1 MPDAYD
7 AGTIR
12 AHADLNRDP
21 FIEGLQACRQQGRAF
36 AQERFTATAD
46 VNDVNARRQLAQLQ
60 ILMRRISEETVDVQ
74 VDTDGVAAA
83 IGELEALR
91 REQERVAQS
100 TVTSSRTA
108 VAAHREETKQLGLLR
123 TAIEML
129 GPPLVPLA
137 GAAVAASTAFVGLG
151 IAGVAAM
158 KGIQNEYKTGTPLGQ
173 KYAGMLANLKTQ
185 ADTLGHTAAKG
196 VLEGLNAAVT
206 VANRQLP
213 LFNMNLASSARQLGT
228 IAQHA
233 IGGLVGGFNTFY
245 PLILR
250 MERVVGDL
258 VVRFE
263 DWATGPGGRDFMATI
278 TQDFDHALPAVEAI
292 AVAVAHLVAAFHPVG
307 LGMLDL
313 LTGVARAI
321 DTIPVDVLQ
330 AAATAYI
337 AFRSAVIVTRGL
349 EAASAML
356 YKLSGAELAAAR
368 SATVLGAAQARAGM
382 AGAGAAGF
390 GAATYSRGAASLST
404 FERTAGFLAVATRN
418 LVPFAIGWTV
428 ATVGISAAADATEKW
443 RQSSN
448 EANLVLAD
456 TVKTARDL
464 FTFNWSSLA
473 NDFRAFAS
481 GGAAITTLR
490 RTQALISASTSPGAP
505 GFGQAGIDPR
515 FQPSLRAGVEQLGSD
530 VPGFS
535 VGVESLASARRELAG
550 YAAAM
555 TEARTRG
562 AELNREQSALA
573 AAGMQGSVAW
583 RENAAAIRLNN
594 LAGLE
599 ASHNY
604 DTLRGNIQAY
614 VSSLNSQIAAQN
626 RVRDAYARQQG
637 AQFGAAQ
644 RSTFAQAGTDLT
656 SGAAGL
662 AAYASS
668 LQRAIRSESQWTR
681 VTDDNTVSI
690 RGHVFEQK
698 SWDAAM
704 TATNQNVDRSIG
716 LLLGHRAALAN
727 DKAALQGAVD
737 MQARLNEAV
746 GRAELKYKLTDD
758 QLNMYAASVGLTAEK
773 VATGAVSTH
782 QFVTAIGRAV
792 SAIRNGSTATTG
804 WITALTTFTAGE
816 DNAATRAQLLS
827 AAFVSLQG
835 DTLGWQSAISHS
847 AVATKGFVQAFKQA
861 DKGVVDAKKG
871 LIEYRKAGAAPL
883 LDALSAMQTQAAAT
897 SATVYQHVRS
907 ISSAKDAA
915 HAAANVFRN
924 DTTDALVK
932 ERGAL
937 GLTRGEAEKLAQ
949 RYFHWPKKAT
959 TQAELL
965 GSDTVTGLLRGI
977 ENQLEILTGTRRVVT
992 VDADTSAAS
1001 AAISALRYNASQ
1013 QIVVP
1018 VSGTKAEAR
1027 GGIVYAA
1034 RGEIHEPM
1042 IVRVRPGTVRVWAE
1056 PETGGEAYIPLA
1068 NDHRRP
1074 RARAIA
1080 RQTVRQ
1086 LGGDVV
1092 GFATGGNT
1100 GGGSGGLTQ
1109 SQRQAA
1115 AAAAQQKRQAAA
1127 AAAAQTRHD
1136 IETLLREMMRD
1147 RLGQASL
1154 EQLDRAAST
1163 SVLAYA
1169 NNLLDQA
1176 RRAVQLHIT
1185 TRDDTVVGLR
1195 KSNQELAHELSVRD
1209 RLANRHDA
1217 IEKRIAGIRQ
1227 RMDQEQSTVA
1237 GAITGGFDIGTSGQG
1252 YRAGIRSSLED
1263 QLRDAQRFARLRR
1276 QARELGLD
1284 PRLLRQITRE
1294 GPETAGANLAAIV
1307 SGGRRYVRGINQDYT
1322 QLSDLANKVGGTQ
1335 AREIYGHRLEQ
1346 AQHELHRVAA
1356 QQRDAT
1362 RAVNGTLR
1370 DIRRDLTR
1378 LTNQVAD
1385 DRRRNGG
1392 HR

>member
-60 ILMRRISEETVDVQ
+60 LLMRRISEETVDVQ

-91 REQERVAQS
+91 REQERVDRS
-100 TVTSSRTA
+100 TITSSRTA

-129 GPPLVPLA
+129 GPPLIPLA
-137 GAAVAASTAFVGLG
+137 GGALAASTAFVGLG
-151 IAGVAAM
+151 VAGVAAL
-158 KGIQNEYKTGTPLGQ
+158 KGIQNEYKAGTPLGQ

-185 ADTLGHTAAKG
+185 ADAVGHTAAKG

-206 VANRQLP
+206 VGNRQLP
-213 LFNMNLASSARQLGT
+213 MFNMNLASSARQLGT
-228 IAQHA
+228 IAQHLV
-233 IGGLVGGFNTFY
+233 GGLIGGFNTFY

-250 MERVVGDL
+250 TERGAAAL
-258 VVRFE
+258 VEMFE
-263 DWATGPGGRDFMATI
+263 RWATGSGGAQFMATL
-278 TQDFDHALPAVEAI
+278 TQDLAHAVPAFEAI

-356 YKLSGAELAAAR
+356 YRLSGAELAAAR
-368 SATVLGAAQARAGM
+368 SATVLGAAQARAG
-382 AGAGAAGF
+382 AAGAAGF

-490 RTQALISASTSPGAP
+490 RTQALISASTSPGPA

-515 FQPSLRAGVEQLGSD
+515 FQPSLRAGVEQLGQD

-550 YAAAM
+550 YADAM

-614 VSSLNSQIAAQN
+614 VSSLDSQIAAQN

-656 SGAAGL
+656 SGASGL

-716 LLLGHRAALAN
+716 LLLGHRAALDN
-727 DKAALQGAVD
+727 DKAALSGAVD
-737 MQARLNEAV
+737 MQARLNDAI

-883 LDALSAMQTQAAAT
+883 LDALSAMQTQAAQT

-915 HAAANVFRN
+915 KAAANVFRN

-937 GLTRGEAEKLAQ
+937 GLTRGEAEKLAD
-949 RYFHWPKKAT
+949 RYFHWPKKAV

-977 ENQLEILTGTRRVVT
+977 ERQLEILTGTRRVVT
-992 VDADTSAAS
+992 VTADTSAAS

-1018 VSGTKAEAR
+1018 VSGTKAEAF
-1027 GGIVYAA
+1027 GGFVYAA

-1042 IVRVRPGTVRVWAE
+1042 IARVRPGTVRVWAE

-1092 GFATGGNT
+1092 GFASGGNT
-1100 GGGSGGLTQ
+1100 GGPSKA
-1109 SQRQAA
+1109 QRQAN
-1115 AAAAQQKRQAAA
+1115 A

-1136 IETLLREMMRD
+1136 IESLLREMARD
-1147 RLGQASL
+1147 RLGHASL
-1154 EQLDRAAST
+1154 EQLDRAASA

-1176 RRAVQLHIT
+1176 RRAVELHIT
-1185 TRDDTVVGLR
+1185 TRDAAVVGLR
-1195 KSNQELAHELSVRD
+1195 KSNQELAHELNIRD
-1209 RLANRHDA
+1209 RLATRHDA

-1227 RMDQEQSTVA
+1227 RMDQEQSAVA

-1252 YRAGIRSSLED
+1252 YRAGIRSSLEAS
-1263 QLRDAQRFARLRR
+1263 LRDAQRFARLRR
-1276 QARELGLD
+1276 QARGLGLD

-1307 SGGRRYVRGINQDYT
+1307 SGGRRYVRGINEDYD
-1322 QLSDLANKVGGTQ
+1322 QLSDLANRVGGTQ
-1335 AREIYGHRLEQ
+1335 AREMYGHRLEV